1 MRVLFLTPWYP
12 EPDHIYRG
20 IFVREHAKAVR
31 AAGNEVVVLHLAGK
45 SHRGRGLWRMARE
58 LDASLTEGIATH
70 RVERRSLPIPGTAGL
85 VSLWSAVRA
94 SRALR
99 ASGFRPDLI
108 HASFYYGGI
117 SGYVAGKALRLPVVI
132 TEHST
137 AFPLRELGRG
147 MAAAV
152 RFVMGRVAAVMPVC
166 VFLQRAIEDYG
177 VRARF
182 RVVPNAVDTAI
193 FHPAPGR
200 SRRSGPWRLLF
211 VGNLEPTEHKGFP
224 TVVEALIGLAERRQD
239 WQLDVIGEGPS
250 KGRYEESVAASPI
263 AKSVT
268 FHGAVPKPR
277 VAEMMRA
284 SDLFVMPS
292 RFENL
297 PCVIIEAMASGLPVV
312 STTVGGIPEMVTR
325 ADGILVPPDDPAA
338 LADALD
344 RVMSNPQAFDGT
356 VIAARAAARYGLDSV
371 GAQIQA
377 VYDEILPRPGS

>member
-12 EPDHIYRG
+12 EADHIYRG
-20 IFVREHAKAVR
+20 VFVREHAKAVR

-45 SHRGRGLWRMARE
+45 SYRGRGLWRMAAE
-58 LDASLTEGIATH
+58 SDPAFSEGIPTY
-70 RVERRSLPIPGTAGL
+70 RVERRSLPFPGTGGL
-85 VSLWSAVRA
+85 ISIWSAVRA

-117 SGYVAGKALRLPVVI
+117 SGYAAGKALAVPVVV

-152 RFVMGRVAAVMPVC
+152 RFVMHRVAAVMPVC
-166 VFLQRAIEDYG
+166 DFLQRAMEAYG

-182 RVVPNAVDTAI
+182 RVVPNAVDTTA
-193 FHPAPGR
+193 FHPAARTSPR
-200 SRRSGPWRLLF
+200 SSARRLIF

-224 TVVEALIGLAERRQD
+224 TLLDALHTLAQRRGD
-239 WQLDVIGEGPS
+239 WHLDVVGEGPS
-250 KGRYEESVAASPI
+250 RAEYEEKVAASAI
-263 AKSVT
+263 AGSVT
-268 FHGAVPKPR
+268 FHGAVPKTR

-284 SDLFVMPS
+284 SDIFVMPS

-312 STTVGGIPEMVTR
+312 STTVGGIPEMVTE
-325 ADGILVPPDDPAA
+325 ADGILVGPGDAPA
-338 LADALD
+338 LAEALD
-344 RVMSNPQAFDGT
+344 RVLSKPEVFERSA
-356 VIAARAAARYGLDSV
+356 IAARAAARYSLEAV
-371 GAQIQA
+371 GSQIQA
-377 VYDEILPRPGS
+377 VYDEAVARTVL